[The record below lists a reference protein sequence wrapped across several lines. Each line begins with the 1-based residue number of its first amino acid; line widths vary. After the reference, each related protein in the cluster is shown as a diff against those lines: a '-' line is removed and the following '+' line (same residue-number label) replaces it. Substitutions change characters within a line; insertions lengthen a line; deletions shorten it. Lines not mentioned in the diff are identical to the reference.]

1 MYTYCQRLD
10 QSAQG
15 EEQIQLQGEPGFGQE
30 AQCRGADSGQAHSHR
45 VAEWS
50 EGKGSTPFISV
61 SASPEERISD
71 PPDYHH

>member
-30 AQCRGADSGQAHSHR
+30 AQCRGADSEQAHSHC
-45 VAEWS
+45 VAE
-50 EGKGSTPFISV
+50 
-61 SASPEERISD
+61 
-71 PPDYHH
+71 